1 MDKSGHG
8 ERLKGL
14 SLFSGI
20 GGLDLAA
27 EWAGIKTVGFCEIE
41 PFPVEILKRRW
52 PNVPIVDDVRTVHG
66 DGWEAVDI
74 VFGGFPCQD
83 LSSAGKKAGLEGPR
97 SGLWFEMLRVIREI
111 RPRWLLAENVRGAI
125 NLALDTVVSGLEDEG
140 YKVWSLV
147 IPASAVGAPH
157 RRERLFVV
165 GAREDVANA
174 MSIGLQTERPEQQAT
189 GATGC
194 DAFVEDPRRQ
204 LLQGRKFTGADE
216 YEGEIGIADISERSG
231 STYWPTPSVCGNNN
245 RKGLSP
251 NSGDGLATSVKL
263 WLTPKTTT
271 GGGKP
276 ERSTPGGGLRKIE
289 DQVAQVSSGQLNPDW
304 VECLMGFPLGW
315 TDPDCD
321 VPALPPGWPMPMG
334 VTQYEWEPLR
344 TVKGMANRS
353 KRLKALGNAVVP
365 QQAYPLFR
373 AIVEMERITRESE
386 VAPRHDRP

>member
-1 MDKSGHG
+1 MDKSGHL
-8 ERLKGL
+8 EAMKGL

-27 EWAGIKTVGFCEIE
+27 GWAGIETTGFCEIE
-41 PFPVEILKRRW
+41 PFPVEILRRRW

-66 DGWEAVDI
+66 NEWRAVDI

-83 LSSAGKKAGLEGPR
+83 LSSAGKKAGLEGAR
-97 SGLWFEMLRVIREI
+97 SGLWFEMLRIIREI
-111 RPRWLLAENVRGAI
+111 RPRWVLAENVRGAV

-140 YKVWSLV
+140 YQVWPLV
-147 IPASAVGAPH
+147 IPASAFGAPH

-165 GAREDVANA
+165 GAREDVTDAIA
-174 MSIGLQTERPEQQAT
+174 EGLQGCEWGCTLSEQGPPTSKSTPQ
-189 GATGC
+189 
-194 DAFVEDPRRQ
+194 RS
-204 LLQGRKFTGADE
+204 
-216 YEGEIGIADISERSG
+216 EGDG
-231 STYWPTPSVCGNNN
+231 YWPTPSVCGNNN

-263 WLTPKTTT
+263 WLTPKTPT

-276 ERSTPGGGLRKIE
+276 ERATPGGGLRKIE
-289 DQVAQVSSGQLNPDW
+289 DQVAQVSPGQLNPDW

-334 VTQYEWEPLR
+334 ITQHDWEPPR
-344 TVKGMANRS
+344 TVKGMPHRS
-353 KRLKALGNAVVP
+353 KRLKGLGNAVVP

-373 AIVEMERITRESE
+373 AIAEMDRALRESE
-386 VAPRHDRP
+386 VA

>member
-1 MDKSGHG
+1 M
-8 ERLKGL
+8 KGL

-27 EWAGIKTVGFCEIE
+27 RWAGIETVGFCEIE

-66 DGWEAVDI
+66 DEWRAVDI

-83 LSSAGKKAGLEGPR
+83 LSSAGKKAGLEGAR

-111 RPRWLLAENVRGAI
+111 RPCWILAENVRGAI

-140 YKVWSLV
+140 YQVRPLV
-147 IPASAVGAPH
+147 IPASAFGAPH

-165 GAREDVANA
+165 GARSDVADA
-174 MSIGLQTERPEQQAT
+174 VPVGLEEERPEQQPT
-189 GATGC
+189 GIVGC
-194 DAFVEDPRRQ
+194 DEKV
-204 LLQGRKFTGADE
+204 L
-216 YEGEIGIADISERSG
+216 
-231 STYWPTPSVCGNNN
+231 WPTPSVCGNNN

-251 NSGDGLATSVKL
+251 NSGDGLSTSVKL
-263 WLTPKTTT
+263 WLTPKTPT

-289 DQVAQVSSGQLNPDW
+289 DQVAQVSPGQLNPDW

-334 VTQYEWEPLR
+334 AAQRDWEPPR
-344 TVKGMANRS
+344 TVKGMPHRS

-373 AIVEMERITRESE
+373 AIAEMERMTRESE
-386 VAPRHDRP
+386 VA